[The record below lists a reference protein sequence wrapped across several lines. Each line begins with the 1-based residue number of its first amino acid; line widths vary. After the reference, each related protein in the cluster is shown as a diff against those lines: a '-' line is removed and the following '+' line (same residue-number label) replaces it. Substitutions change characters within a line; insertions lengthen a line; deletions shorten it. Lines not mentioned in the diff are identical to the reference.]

1 MCPSKSQDSK
11 EDPPRDDEGKMSN
24 HNNRLINAVKEDKL
38 GKIILPSKSTTTYKP
53 NKLTIVK
60 IQLGSSKML
69 PTKQCLKA
77 KMGNKTYCTRI
88 VMPLLMYDIHRS
100 ASHIMSHHK
109 NNIPTN
115 NPPDL
120 EEMEDEDLLI
130 SKPEGEIDD
139 TQSMAEGKMTAHEN
153 YELSNITFTV
163 RALAL
168 PTTTA
173 PNLAIPLFSTDQWE
187 SRIMA
192 SNH

>member
-1 MCPSKSQDSK
+1 MSAFEKNSTSDRTTSADASKRKDSEPSTS
-11 EDPPRDDEGKMSN
+11 
-24 HNNRLINAVKEDKL
+24 
-38 GKIILPSKSTTTYKP
+38 STKR
-53 NKLTIVK
+53 K
-60 IQLGSSKML
+60 
-69 PTKQCLKA
+69 
-77 KMGNKTYCTRI
+77 KTVEQPKKTG
-88 VMPLLMYDIHRS
+88 PK
-100 ASHIMSHHK
+100 K
-109 NNIPTN
+109 NEPNIPTN

-120 EEMEDEDLLI
+120 AEMEDEDLLI
-130 SKPEGEIDD
+130 SKPEGEIDA

-153 YELSNITFTV
+153 YEFSNITFTV

>member
-1 MCPSKSQDSK
+1 
-11 EDPPRDDEGKMSN
+11 
-24 HNNRLINAVKEDKL
+24 
-38 GKIILPSKSTTTYKP
+38 
-53 NKLTIVK
+53 
-60 IQLGSSKML
+60 
-69 PTKQCLKA
+69 
-77 KMGNKTYCTRI
+77 
-88 VMPLLMYDIHRS
+88 MPLLKMYDIHRS

-120 EEMEDEDLLI
+120 AEMEDEDLLI
-130 SKPEGEIDD
+130 SKPEGEIDA

-153 YELSNITFTV
+153 YEFSNITFTV